1 MSINEARRLEMHLA
15 FREALGDEVADTLM
29 EYLPP
34 SGWNDLVRT
43 RDVLEMEKRLD
54 SRMNELE
61 KRLDSRIDS
70 LDDRIKATNSRLTFA
85 ITCGLTFGLA
95 LLALQV
101 QIMLSIASL

>member
-54 SRMNELE
+54 SR
-61 KRLDSRIDS
+61 IDS